1 MVGLEKTSCLIH
13 RCAIYELLYLNG
25 ATAAPENLENSLEA
39 TAASENL
46 ENSMLSLYTAILKFL
61 ARAIERSKVEYSRR
75 TRLSPPLII
84 SQITASRRY
93 SQRERLPSTSRMS
106 RTWKKRSNGMP
117 PSPKPIVLS
126 GHTVKVRAMLTLWRY
141 TGRVRELAKAAGR
154 YQHVDIPSW
163 ATNRWHSAKT
173 RRYQSSPKISRNW
186 NSHTVSRVQE
196 VRDPGMDIHH
206 PVYESPQ
213 ADQ

>member
-1 MVGLEKTSCLIH
+1 VDAILVGLEKTACLIH

-25 ATAAPENLENSLEA
+25 A

-61 ARAIERSKVEYSRR
+61 ARAIERSKVEHSRG
-75 TRLSPPLII
+75 TRLSLPLIL

-93 SQRERLPSTSRMS
+93 SQRERLPPTSRMS
-106 RTWKKRSNGMP
+106 RTWRKRSNGMP
-117 PSPKPIVLS
+117 LSPKLIVLS
-126 GHTVKVRAMLTLWRY
+126 GHTVKMRAMLTLWRY
-141 TGRVRELAKAAGR
+141 TGGVRELAKAAGR
-154 YQHVDIPSW
+154 YQHVDVTSW
-163 ATNRWHSAKT
+163 ATNRWHPAKT
-173 RRYQSSPKISRNW
+173 RRYQSSPKISQNC

-196 VRDPGMDIHH
+196 IRDPAMDIHH
-206 PVYESPQ
+206 PVYEPPQ